1 MFYKMTCSLGTH
13 IEKSYGC
20 TILIRWLIF
29 TPVVGGCCGGW
40 LLLLFHC
47 AGAWLV
53 GTLLLL
59 GWPYVAVVLLVLLLF
74 HPVGA
79 VAVSPPPLSRIS
91 AAIPQRTLYIAAT
104 GMCSGVWLLLGD
116 HLQLT
121 FTWEGLEWVCA
132 LLLEKKLQFCWWPQV
147 LELCN
152 TILKVLHILKKV
164 GTTILL
170 HNFLNETNHFK
181 LYYCNLLSAT
191 TLSPPNI

>member
-1 MFYKMTCSLGTH
+1 MGTH
-13 IEKSYGC
+13 TVCGC
-20 TILIRWLIF
+20 TILIRWIIY
-29 TPVVGGCCGGW
+29 TPEVGGCCGGW

-47 AGAWLV
+47 AAAWLV
-53 GTLLLL
+53 GALLLL

-91 AAIPQRTLYIAAT
+91 TAMPQRALYIAAT

-116 HLQLT
+116 QLQLT
-121 FTWEGLEWVCA
+121 GLECVCA

-152 TILKVLHILKKV
+152 TILKLVYCFTI
-164 GTTILL
+164 TILM
-170 HNFLNETNHFK
+170 FWMRQSILN
-181 LYYCNLLSAT
+181 YI
-191 TLSPPNI
+191 TL